1 MNDWG
6 ETIGWPTRDPGWIG
20 KVVLMSLI
28 TIIPIVG
35 QMALFGWMLAALDN
49 LRAGRQ
55 ELPPAGF
62 SFSGRGVNLFVVYLV
77 SVLALVGVLGV
88 LFAIAIVVA
97 SAWSNNG
104 SGAAGGVAILFF
116 LLAYLVMFVG
126 ILALYFLLPSIILL
140 TDRGGIGGG
149 LNLGQVIGLAQQH
162 ASTTLLAGLM
172 TVLAYILGSVGSL

>member
-1 MNDWG
+1 
-6 ETIGWPTRDPGWIG
+6 
-20 KVVLMSLI
+20 

-62 SFSGRGVNLFVVYLV
+62 SFIGRGVNLFVVYLV
-77 SVLALVGVLGV
+77 YVLALVVVLGV

-97 SAWSNNG
+97 SASSNNG

-126 ILALYFLLPSIILL
+126 I
-140 TDRGGIGGG
+140 
-149 LNLGQVIGLAQQH
+149 
-162 ASTTLLAGLM
+162 
-172 TVLAYILGSVGSL
+172 